1 MMFIIFYNMKYFL
14 IISFLFTANIAL
26 SDTTFLQKS
35 SADDMF
41 KLTKREWI
49 DNLKQLKLNKVA
61 DFKEYIGENF
71 KEYTMMMRTN
81 PGTGLLMV
89 TPIYF
94 ESKLRPIQ
102 IHVSIS
108 ADEKSINIFYNNMK
122 INDVKSMIEDAVDEM
137 QPEYTV
143 FGYMVRNK
151 KIIPS
156 LHFIILEKD
165 KFPEMDYL
173 QENGL
178 KCVKAKCIHSNYL
191 DGPH

>member
-1 MMFIIFYNMKYFL
+1 MKYFL

-49 DNLKQLKLNKVA
+49 DNLKQLKSNKVA
-61 DFKEYIGENF
+61 DF

-81 PGTGLLMV
+81 PGIGLLMV

-108 ADEKSINIFYNNMK
+108 ADEKSINIFYNN
-122 INDVKSMIEDAVDEM
+122 I
-137 QPEYTV
+137 
-143 FGYMVRNK
+143 R
-151 KIIPS
+151 
-156 LHFIILEKD
+156 
-165 KFPEMDYL
+165 
-173 QENGL
+173 
-178 KCVKAKCIHSNYL
+178 
-191 DGPH
+191 